1 MTARAFETKALKN
14 QMRILEKVLQGR
26 WFADQQGRGEYSG
39 QIIMSLKWRPKPV
52 IVSSRTIEVLSDYE
66 AGYRKQA

>member
-1 MTARAFETKALKN
+1 
-14 QMRILEKVLQGR
+14 MRILEKVLQGR

-52 IVSSRTIEVLSDYE
+52 TVLSRTTEVLSDYE
-66 AGYRKQA
+66 AGYHKQA